1 MPSAGDTMSMML
13 ETLPFLLGGLWTTL
27 FVSAAV
33 VVISLLIGIPLGC
46 ALVFGPAWARLPIRL
61 YADFV
66 RGVPILV
73 LLYFIY
79 YGLPALRINLPSL
92 LAAIVA
98 LTAFKSAQI
107 VEITRGAFQAIPKG
121 QTEAA
126 QSIGL
131 GLFDRFVYVL
141 APQAVRRFLPPFIN
155 SVVDTVKGSSLVSLL
170 GIVDLLLSLQQVIG
184 RTHVAL
190 PLYVLGALLY
200 FAINFPLSALSR
212 RLEKRFV

>member
-1 MPSAGDTMSMML
+1 MATL
-13 ETLPFLLGGLWTTL
+13 IQTLPFLVDGLLMTL
-27 FVSAAV
+27 LVSAC
-33 VVISLLIGIPLGC
+33 VIVLSLIVGLPLGC
-46 ALVFGPAWARLPIRL
+46 VLAFGPLWARVPIRL

-73 LLYFIY
+73 LLYFVY
-79 YGLPALRINLPSL
+79 YGLPAIKVNLPSL

-107 VEITRGAFQAIPKG
+107 IEITRGSFQSIPTG

-126 QSIGL
+126 KAIGL
-131 GLFDRFVYVL
+131 TLFNRFVHVL
-141 APQAVRRFLPPFIN
+141 APQAVRRFLPPFVN

-170 GIVDLLLSLQQVIG
+170 GIVDLMLSLQQVIG

-190 PLYVLGALLY
+190 PLYLIGALMY

>member
-1 MPSAGDTMSMML
+1 MAML
-13 ETLPFLLGGLWTTL
+13 IQTLPFLVDGLLTTL
-27 FVSAAV
+27 LVSAC
-33 VVISLLIGIPLGC
+33 VIVLSLIVGLPLGC
-46 ALVFGPAWARLPIRL
+46 VLAFGPLWARVPIRL

-73 LLYFIY
+73 LLYFVY
-79 YGLPALRINLPSL
+79 YGLPAIKVNLPSL

-107 VEITRGAFQAIPKG
+107 IEITRGSFQSIPTG

-126 QSIGL
+126 KAIGL
-131 GLFDRFVYVL
+131 TLFDRFVHVL
-141 APQAVRRFLPPFIN
+141 APQAVRRFLPPFVN

-170 GIVDLLLSLQQVIG
+170 GIVDLMLSLQQVIG

-190 PLYVLGALLY
+190 PLYLIGALMY

>member
-1 MPSAGDTMSMML
+1 MATL
-13 ETLPFLLGGLWTTL
+13 IQTLPFLVDGLLMTL
-27 FVSAAV
+27 LVSAC
-33 VVISLLIGIPLGC
+33 VIVLSLIVGLPLGC
-46 ALVFGPAWARLPIRL
+46 VLAFGPLWARAPIRL

-73 LLYFIY
+73 LLYFVY
-79 YGLPALRINLPSL
+79 YGLPAIKVNLPSL

-107 VEITRGAFQAIPKG
+107 IEITRGSFQSIPTG

-126 QSIGL
+126 KAIGL
-131 GLFDRFVYVL
+131 TLFDRFVHVL
-141 APQAVRRFLPPFIN
+141 APQAVRRFLPPFVN

-170 GIVDLLLSLQQVIG
+170 GIVDLMLSLQQVIG

-190 PLYVLGALLY
+190 PLYLIGALRH

>member
-1 MPSAGDTMSMML
+1 MATL
-13 ETLPFLLGGLWTTL
+13 IQTLPFLVDGLLMTL
-27 FVSAAV
+27 LVSAC
-33 VVISLLIGIPLGC
+33 VIVLSLIAGLPLGC
-46 ALVFGPAWARLPIRL
+46 GLAFGPLWARVPIRL
-61 YADFV
+61 YADLV
-66 RGVPILV
+66 RGVLILV
-73 LLYFIY
+73 LLYFVY
-79 YGLPALRINLPSL
+79 YGLPAIKVNLPSL

-107 VEITRGAFQAIPKG
+107 IEITRGSFQSIPTG

-126 QSIGL
+126 KAIGL
-131 GLFDRFVYVL
+131 TLFDRFVHVL
-141 APQAVRRFLPPFIN
+141 APQAVRRFLPPFVN

-170 GIVDLLLSLQQVIG
+170 GIVDLMLSLQQVIG

-190 PLYVLGALLY
+190 PLYLIGALMY

>member
-1 MPSAGDTMSMML
+1 MAML
-13 ETLPFLLGGLWTTL
+13 IQTLPFLVDGLLMTL
-27 FVSAAV
+27 LVSAC
-33 VVISLLIGIPLGC
+33 VIVLSLIVGLPLGC
-46 ALVFGPAWARLPIRL
+46 VLAFGPLWARVPIRL

-73 LLYFIY
+73 LLYFVY
-79 YGLPALRINLPSL
+79 YGLPAIKVNLPSL

-107 VEITRGAFQAIPKG
+107 IEITRGSFQSIPTG

-126 QSIGL
+126 KAIGL
-131 GLFDRFVYVL
+131 TLCDRFTHVL
-141 APQAVRRFLPPFIN
+141 APQAVRRFLPPFVN

-170 GIVDLLLSLQQVIG
+170 GIVDLMLSLQQVIG

-190 PLYVLGALLY
+190 PLYLIGALMY

-212 RLEKRFV
+212 RLEKRFI

>member
-1 MPSAGDTMSMML
+1 MTL
-13 ETLPFLLGGLWTTL
+13 YLQTLPFLLDG
-27 FVSAAV
+27 
-33 VVISLLIGIPLGC
+33 LLITLLVSVGVVLLSILVGIPAGC
-46 ALVFGPAWARLPIRL
+46 ALVFGPLWARVPIRL

-73 LLYFIY
+73 LLYFVY
-79 YGLPALRINLPSL
+79 YGLPAIKVNLPSL
-92 LAAIVA
+92 TAAIVA
-98 LTAFKSAQI
+98 LTAFKTAQI
-107 VEITRGAFQAIPKG
+107 IEIARGAFQSIPIG

-126 QSIGL
+126 KSIGL

-170 GIVDLLLSLQQVIG
+170 GIVDLMLSLQQVIG

-190 PLYVLGALLY
+190 PLYAMGALMY

-212 RLEKRFV
+212 RLERRFV

>member
-1 MPSAGDTMSMML
+1 MATL
-13 ETLPFLLGGLWTTL
+13 IQTLPFLVDGLLTTL
-27 FVSAAV
+27 LVSAC
-33 VVISLLIGIPLGC
+33 VIVLSLIVGLPLGC
-46 ALVFGPAWARLPIRL
+46 VLAFGPLWARVPIRL

-73 LLYFIY
+73 LLYFVY
-79 YGLPALRINLPSL
+79 YGLPAIKVNLPSL

-107 VEITRGAFQAIPKG
+107 IEITRGSFQSIPAG

-126 QSIGL
+126 KAIGL
-131 GLFDRFVYVL
+131 TLFDRFVHVL
-141 APQAVRRFLPPFIN
+141 APQAVRRFLPPFVN

-170 GIVDLLLSLQQVIG
+170 GIVDLMLSLQQVIG

-190 PLYVLGALLY
+190 PLYLIGALMY

>member
-1 MPSAGDTMSMML
+1 MATL
-13 ETLPFLLGGLWTTL
+13 IQTLPFLVDGLLTTL
-27 FVSAAV
+27 LVSAC
-33 VVISLLIGIPLGC
+33 VIVLSLIVGLPLGC
-46 ALVFGPAWARLPIRL
+46 VLAFGPLWARAPIRL

-73 LLYFIY
+73 LLYFVY
-79 YGLPALRINLPSL
+79 YGLPAIKVNLPSL

-107 VEITRGAFQAIPKG
+107 IEITRGSFQSIPTG

-126 QSIGL
+126 KAIGL
-131 GLFDRFVYVL
+131 TLFDRFAHVL
-141 APQAVRRFLPPFIN
+141 APQAVRRFLPPFVN

-170 GIVDLLLSLQQVIG
+170 GIVDLMLSLQQVIG

-190 PLYVLGALLY
+190 PLYLIGALMY

>member
-1 MPSAGDTMSMML
+1 MA
-13 ETLPFLLGGLWTTL
+13 TLIQTLRFLVDGLLMTL
-27 FVSAAV
+27 LVSACVIVLSLV
-33 VVISLLIGIPLGC
+33 VGLPLGC
-46 ALVFGPAWARLPIRL
+46 VLAFGPLWARVPIRL

-73 LLYFIY
+73 LLYFVY
-79 YGLPALRINLPSL
+79 YGLPAIKVNLPSL

-107 VEITRGAFQAIPKG
+107 IEITRGSFQSIPTG

-126 QSIGL
+126 KAIGL
-131 GLFDRFVYVL
+131 TLFDRFVHVL
-141 APQAVRRFLPPFIN
+141 APQAVRRFLPPFVN

-170 GIVDLLLSLQQVIG
+170 GIVDLMLSLQQVIG

-190 PLYVLGALLY
+190 PLYLIGALMY

>member
-1 MPSAGDTMSMML
+1 MATL
-13 ETLPFLLGGLWTTL
+13 IETLPFLVDGLLMTL
-27 FVSAAV
+27 LVSAC
-33 VVISLLIGIPLGC
+33 VIVLSLIVGLPLGC
-46 ALVFGPAWARLPIRL
+46 VLAFGPLWARAPIRL

-73 LLYFIY
+73 LLYFVY
-79 YGLPALRINLPSL
+79 YGLPAIKVNLPSL

-107 VEITRGAFQAIPKG
+107 IEITRGSFQSVPAG

-126 QSIGL
+126 KAIGL
-131 GLFDRFVYVL
+131 TLFDRFVHVL
-141 APQAVRRFLPPFIN
+141 APQAVRRFLPPFVN
-155 SVVDTVKGSSLVSLL
+155 SVVDTVKGSSLISLL
-170 GIVDLLLSLQQVIG
+170 GIVDLMLSLQQVIG

-190 PLYVLGALLY
+190 PLYLIGALMY

-212 RLEKRFV
+212 RLEKRFI

>member
-1 MPSAGDTMSMML
+1 MATL
-13 ETLPFLLGGLWTTL
+13 IQTLPFLVDGLLMTL
-27 FVSAAV
+27 LVSAC
-33 VVISLLIGIPLGC
+33 VIVLSLIVGLPLGC
-46 ALVFGPAWARLPIRL
+46 VLAFGPLWARVPIRL

-73 LLYFIY
+73 LLYFVY
-79 YGLPALRINLPSL
+79 YGLPAIKVNLPSL

-107 VEITRGAFQAIPKG
+107 IEITRGSFQSIPTG

-126 QSIGL
+126 KAIGL
-131 GLFDRFVYVL
+131 TLFDRFVHVL
-141 APQAVRRFLPPFIN
+141 APQAVRRFLPPFVN

-170 GIVDLLLSLQQVIG
+170 GIVDLMLSLQQVIG

-190 PLYVLGALLY
+190 PLYLIGALMY

>member
-1 MPSAGDTMSMML
+1 MATL
-13 ETLPFLLGGLWTTL
+13 IQTLPFLVDGLLMTL
-27 FVSAAV
+27 LVSAC
-33 VVISLLIGIPLGC
+33 VIVLSLIIGLPLGC
-46 ALVFGPAWARLPIRL
+46 VLAFGPLWARVPIRL

-73 LLYFIY
+73 LLYFVY
-79 YGLPALRINLPSL
+79 YGLPAIKVNLPSL

-107 VEITRGAFQAIPKG
+107 IEITRGSFQSIPAG

-126 QSIGL
+126 KAIGL
-131 GLFDRFVYVL
+131 TLFDRFVHVL
-141 APQAVRRFLPPFIN
+141 APQAVRRFLPPFVN

-170 GIVDLLLSLQQVIG
+170 GIVDLMLSLQQVIG

-190 PLYVLGALLY
+190 PLYLIGALMY

>member
-1 MPSAGDTMSMML
+1 MATL
-13 ETLPFLLGGLWTTL
+13 IQTLPFLVDGLLTTL
-27 FVSAAV
+27 LVSAC
-33 VVISLLIGIPLGC
+33 VIVLSLIVGLPLGC
-46 ALVFGPAWARLPIRL
+46 VLAFGPLWARAPIRL

-73 LLYFIY
+73 LLYFVY
-79 YGLPALRINLPSL
+79 YGLPAIKVNLPSL

-107 VEITRGAFQAIPKG
+107 IEITRGSFQSIPHG

-126 QSIGL
+126 KAIGL
-131 GLFDRFVYVL
+131 TMFDRFAHVL
-141 APQAVRRFLPPFIN
+141 APQAVRRFLPPFVN

-170 GIVDLLLSLQQVIG
+170 GIVDLMLSLQQVIG

-190 PLYVLGALLY
+190 PLYLIGALMY

>member
-1 MPSAGDTMSMML
+1 M
-13 ETLPFLLGGLWTTL
+13 
-27 FVSAAV
+27 
-33 VVISLLIGIPLGC
+33 
-46 ALVFGPAWARLPIRL
+46 
-61 YADFV
+61 

-73 LLYFIY
+73 LLYFVY
-79 YGLPALRINLPSL
+79 YGLPAIKVNLPSL

-107 VEITRGAFQAIPKG
+107 IEITRGSFQSIPTG

-126 QSIGL
+126 KAIGL
-131 GLFDRFVYVL
+131 TLFDRFVHVL
-141 APQAVRRFLPPFIN
+141 APQAVRRFLPPFVN

-170 GIVDLLLSLQQVIG
+170 GIVDLMLSLQQVIG

-190 PLYVLGALLY
+190 PLYLIGALMY

>member
-1 MPSAGDTMSMML
+1 MATL
-13 ETLPFLLGGLWTTL
+13 IQTLPFLVDGLLMTL
-27 FVSAAV
+27 LVSAC
-33 VVISLLIGIPLGC
+33 VIVLSLIVGLPLGC
-46 ALVFGPAWARLPIRL
+46 VLAFAPLWARVPIRL

-73 LLYFIY
+73 LLYFVY
-79 YGLPALRINLPSL
+79 YGLPAIKVNLPSL

-107 VEITRGAFQAIPKG
+107 IEITRGSFQSIPTG

-126 QSIGL
+126 KAIGL
-131 GLFDRFVYVL
+131 TLFDRFVHVL
-141 APQAVRRFLPPFIN
+141 APQAVRRFLPPFVN

-170 GIVDLLLSLQQVIG
+170 GIVDLMLSLQQVIG

-190 PLYVLGALLY
+190 PLYLIGALMY

>member
-1 MPSAGDTMSMML
+1 MTL
-13 ETLPFLLGGLWTTL
+13 LFQTLPFLVDGLLTTL
-27 FVSAAV
+27 FVSAC
-33 VVISLLIGIPLGC
+33 VIVLSLLIGVPMGC
-46 ALVFGPAWARLPIRL
+46 MLAFGPAPLAFPIRL

-73 LLYFIY
+73 LLYFVY
-79 YGLPALRINLPSL
+79 YGLPAIKVNLPSL

-98 LTAFKSAQI
+98 LTAFKSAQV
-107 VEITRGAFQAIPKG
+107 VEITRGAFQSIPQG

-126 QSIGL
+126 KSIGL
-131 GLFDRFVYVL
+131 TLGDRFVHVL
-141 APQAVRRFLPPFIN
+141 APQAARRFLPPFVN

-170 GIVDLLLSLQQVIG
+170 GIVDLMLSLQQVIG

-190 PLYVLGALLY
+190 PLYLIGALMY

>member
-1 MPSAGDTMSMML
+1 MTLLMQ
-13 ETLPFLLGGLWTTL
+13 TLPFLVDGLLATL
-27 FVSAAV
+27 FVSAC
-33 VVISLLIGIPLGC
+33 VIVLSLLIGVPLGC
-46 ALVFGPAWARLPIRL
+46 MLAFGPAPLAIPIRL

-73 LLYFIY
+73 LLYFVY
-79 YGLPALRINLPSL
+79 YGLPALKVNLPSL
-92 LAAIVA
+92 AAAIVA

-107 VEITRGAFQAIPKG
+107 VEITRGAFLSIPPG

-126 QSIGL
+126 KCIGL
-131 GLFDRFVYVL
+131 TLTDRFLHVL
-141 APQAVRRFLPPFIN
+141 APQAMRRFLPPFVN

-170 GIVDLLLSLQQVIG
+170 GIVDLMLSIQQVIG
-184 RTHVAL
+184 RTHAAL
-190 PLYVLGALLY
+190 PLYLVGALLY

>member
-1 MPSAGDTMSMML
+1 MATL
-13 ETLPFLLGGLWTTL
+13 IQTLPFLVDGLLTTL
-27 FVSAAV
+27 LVSAC
-33 VVISLLIGIPLGC
+33 VIVLSLIVGLPLGC
-46 ALVFGPAWARLPIRL
+46 VLAFGPLWARTPIRL

-73 LLYFIY
+73 LLYFVY
-79 YGLPALRINLPSL
+79 YGLPAIKVNLPSL

-107 VEITRGAFQAIPKG
+107 IEITRGSFQSIPTG

-126 QSIGL
+126 KAIGL
-131 GLFDRFVYVL
+131 TLFDRFVHVL
-141 APQAVRRFLPPFIN
+141 APQAVRRFLPPFVN

-170 GIVDLLLSLQQVIG
+170 GIVDLMLSLQQVIG

-190 PLYVLGALLY
+190 PLYLIGALMY

>member
-1 MPSAGDTMSMML
+1 MTL
-13 ETLPFLLGGLWTTL
+13 YLQTLPFLLDG
-27 FVSAAV
+27 
-33 VVISLLIGIPLGC
+33 LLITLLVSIGVVLLSILVGIPAGC
-46 ALVFGPAWARLPIRL
+46 ALVFGPLWARVPIRL

-73 LLYFIY
+73 LLYFVY
-79 YGLPALRINLPSL
+79 YGLPAIKVNLPSL
-92 LAAIVA
+92 TAAIVA
-98 LTAFKSAQI
+98 LTAFKTAQI
-107 VEITRGAFQAIPKG
+107 IEIARGAFQSIPIG

-126 QSIGL
+126 KSIGL

-170 GIVDLLLSLQQVIG
+170 GIVDLMLSLQQVIG

-190 PLYVLGALLY
+190 PLYAMGALMY

-212 RLEKRFV
+212 RLERRFV

>member
-1 MPSAGDTMSMML
+1 MAML
-13 ETLPFLLGGLWTTL
+13 IQTLPFLVDGLLTTL
-27 FVSAAV
+27 LVSAC
-33 VVISLLIGIPLGC
+33 VIVLSLIVGLPLGC
-46 ALVFGPAWARLPIRL
+46 VLAFGPLWARAPIRL

-73 LLYFIY
+73 LLYFVY
-79 YGLPALRINLPSL
+79 YGLPAIKVNLPSL

-107 VEITRGAFQAIPKG
+107 IEITRGSFQSIPAG

-126 QSIGL
+126 KAIGL
-131 GLFDRFVYVL
+131 TLFDRFAHVL
-141 APQAVRRFLPPFIN
+141 APQAVRRFLPPFVN

-170 GIVDLLLSLQQVIG
+170 GIVDLMLSMQQVIG

-190 PLYVLGALLY
+190 PLYLIGALMY

>member
-1 MPSAGDTMSMML
+1 MATL
-13 ETLPFLLGGLWTTL
+13 IQTLPFLVDGLLMTL
-27 FVSAAV
+27 LVSAC
-33 VVISLLIGIPLGC
+33 VIVLSLIVGLPLGC
-46 ALVFGPAWARLPIRL
+46 VLAFGPLWARAPIRL

-73 LLYFIY
+73 LLYFVY
-79 YGLPALRINLPSL
+79 YGLPAIKVNLPSL

-107 VEITRGAFQAIPKG
+107 IEITRGSFQSIPTG

-126 QSIGL
+126 KAIGL
-131 GLFDRFVYVL
+131 TLFDRFVHVL
-141 APQAVRRFLPPFIN
+141 APQAVRRFLPPFVN

-170 GIVDLLLSLQQVIG
+170 GIVDLMLSLQQVIG

-190 PLYVLGALLY
+190 PLYLIGALMY

>member
-1 MPSAGDTMSMML
+1 MATL
-13 ETLPFLLGGLWTTL
+13 IQTLPFLVDGLLTTL
-27 FVSAAV
+27 LVSAC
-33 VVISLLIGIPLGC
+33 VIVLSLIVGLPLGC
-46 ALVFGPAWARLPIRL
+46 VLAFGPLWARAPIRL

-73 LLYFIY
+73 LLYFVY
-79 YGLPALRINLPSL
+79 YGLPAIKVNLPSL

-107 VEITRGAFQAIPKG
+107 IEITRGSFQSIPTG

-126 QSIGL
+126 KAIGL
-131 GLFDRFVYVL
+131 TMFDRFAHVL
-141 APQAVRRFLPPFIN
+141 APQAVRRFLPPFVN

-170 GIVDLLLSLQQVIG
+170 GIVDLMLSLQQVIG

-190 PLYVLGALLY
+190 PLYLIGALMY

>member
-1 MPSAGDTMSMML
+1 MATL
-13 ETLPFLLGGLWTTL
+13 IQTLPFLVDGLLMTL
-27 FVSAAV
+27 LVSAC
-33 VVISLLIGIPLGC
+33 VIVLSLIAGLPLCG
-46 ALVFGPAWARLPIRL
+46 VPACGRCGARVPIRL
-61 YADFV
+61 YADLV
-66 RGVPILV
+66 RGVLILV
-73 LLYFIY
+73 LLYFVY
-79 YGLPALRINLPSL
+79 YGLPAIKVNLPSL

-107 VEITRGAFQAIPKG
+107 IEITRGSFQSIPTG

-126 QSIGL
+126 KAIGL
-131 GLFDRFVYVL
+131 TLFDRFVHVL
-141 APQAVRRFLPPFIN
+141 APQAVRRFLPPFVN

-170 GIVDLLLSLQQVIG
+170 GIVDLMLSLQQVIG

-190 PLYVLGALLY
+190 PLYLIGALMY

>member
-1 MPSAGDTMSMML
+1 MATL
-13 ETLPFLLGGLWTTL
+13 IQTLPFLVDGLLTTL
-27 FVSAAV
+27 LVSAC
-33 VVISLLIGIPLGC
+33 VIVLSLIVGLPLGC
-46 ALVFGPAWARLPIRL
+46 VLAFGPLWARAPIRL

-73 LLYFIY
+73 LLYFVY
-79 YGLPALRINLPSL
+79 YGLPAIKVNLPSL

-107 VEITRGAFQAIPKG
+107 IEITRGSFQSIPTG

-126 QSIGL
+126 KAIGL
-131 GLFDRFVYVL
+131 TLYDRFVHVL
-141 APQAVRRFLPPFIN
+141 APQAVRRFLPPFVN

-170 GIVDLLLSLQQVIG
+170 GIVDLMLSLQQVIG

-190 PLYVLGALLY
+190 PLYLIGALMY

-212 RLEKRFV
+212 RLGKRFV